1 MIFET
6 ATVVAVE
13 SDAVWVDAVQ
23 KSACESCSARAGCGT
38 SVLSKLTG
46 KTTRIRV
53 LKELGYESEPQVGE
67 QVTIAIPGDV
77 VVIASLLVYLLPLVL
92 SIAGLWLMSAETELN
107 GIIGAIIGLLA
118 GGALVGL
125 FSRKNRNN
133 PRYNPILYGPVD
145 DCHLVDL
152 S

>member
-1 MIFET
+1 MLFR
-6 ATVVAVE
+6 
-13 SDAVWVDAVQ
+13 S
-23 KSACESCSARAGCGT
+23 
-38 SVLSKLTG
+38 
-46 KTTRIRV
+46 
-53 LKELGYESEPQVGE
+53 YESEPQVGE

-118 GGALVGL
+118 GGALVAL